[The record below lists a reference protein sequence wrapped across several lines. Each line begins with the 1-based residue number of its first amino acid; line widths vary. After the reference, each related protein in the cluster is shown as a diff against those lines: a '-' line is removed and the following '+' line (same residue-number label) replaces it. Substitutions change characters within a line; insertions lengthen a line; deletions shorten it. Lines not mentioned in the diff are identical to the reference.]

1 MKRLH
6 RFSIK
11 LMIAAIPFLLL
22 MMVYAICDPFKTI
35 HPQVPFYPEEGYR
48 GVELNS
54 QYVTLKTYEQ
64 LYPTEN
70 YDSYIFGNSRS
81 EHFKIED
88 WQKHIEANT
97 HCYHFNSS
105 AESLY
110 TMMRKMQYIDSK
122 GQRIKNA
129 LISLDTDMFIQKE
142 SMQMLP
148 PELSDNNYFRLNIDC
163 FTKFLNVKFIYAY
176 FYHRFTGNISMAT
189 WEVMKDDYIYYNYKT
204 NEIAYRIDEQAL
216 QNDTVRLRRF
226 REAARPDSVS
236 FQELDDIQ
244 RDRLITMSDI
254 LKKHHTN
261 YKIVINPLWN
271 KIKINPED
279 LSFLKKTFGADKIYD
294 FSGVNEITTDVNNYF
309 EWSHFRP
316 EVARKI
322 MQVVYEETDSI
333 PLQ

>member
-11 LMIAAIPFLLL
+11 LIIATIPFVLL
-22 MMVYAICDPFKTI
+22 MIVYAICDPFKMI

-54 QYVTLKTYEQ
+54 QYVTLKTYEK
-64 LYPTEN
+64 LYPTEI

-81 EHFKIED
+81 EHFRIKD
-88 WQKHIEANT
+88 WQKYIGEDT

-110 TMMRKMQYIDSK
+110 TMMRKMQYIDEK
-122 GQRIKNA
+122 GQRIQNA
-129 LISLDTDMFIQKE
+129 LISFDTDMFIQKE

-148 PELSDNNYFRLNIDC
+148 PELSDNNYFRLQMDC
-163 FTKFLNVKFIYAY
+163 FIKFLNAKFVYAY
-176 FYHRFTGNISMAT
+176 FYHQITGNICDAT
-189 WEVMKDDYIYYNYKT
+189 WEVMKDDYIYYDYRT
-204 NEIAYRIDEQAL
+204 NEISYRVNEQEL

-226 REAARPDSVS
+226 REAERPDSVS
-236 FQELDDIQ
+236 FQELNETQ
-244 RDRLITMSDI
+244 KQRLITMRDI
-254 LKKHHTN
+254 LKKHNSN

-279 LSFLKKTFGADKIYD
+279 LSFLKETFGADKIYD
-294 FSGVNEITTDVNNYF
+294 FSGVNEITTDIDNYF

-316 EVARKI
+316 EVAQKI
-322 MQVVYEETDSI
+322 MQTIYVKEDSI